1 MNAKAEVEG
10 AGLDKVKLAAA
21 ALLLV
26 GGIYAY
32 LLFRRLIDPA
42 VEWSRCLVDRRRCGV
57 AVAHADRAWS
67 RPVAVRRPTAR
78 MEVRKVVWPTRQE
91 TLQTTLV
98 VIVMVLIL
106 AIVLWLFDMVLMAI
120 LQVLTGKG
128 ARIWPCVG
136 MSFTPI
142 PGLRVRSSVRWK
154 SASAAPG
161 LETLFGTCWSRPKRS
176 WRCVAASSARASAS
190 SSRAMSWSIWR

>member
-32 LLFRRLIDPA
+32 YHFAVASTLLGVVAL
-42 VEWSRCLVDRRRCGV
+42 LVIGGIGV
-57 AVAHADRAWS
+57 AVAMQTEPGRALWQF
-67 RPVAVRRPTAR
+67 AAAAR

-106 AIVLWLFDMVLMAI
+106 SIVLWLFDMVLMAI
-120 LQVLTGKG
+120 LQALTGKG
-128 ARIWPCVG
+128 G
-136 MSFTPI
+136 
-142 PGLRVRSSVRWK
+142 
-154 SASAAPG
+154 
-161 LETLFGTCWSRPKRS
+161 
-176 WRCVAASSARASAS
+176 
-190 SSRAMSWSIWR
+190 